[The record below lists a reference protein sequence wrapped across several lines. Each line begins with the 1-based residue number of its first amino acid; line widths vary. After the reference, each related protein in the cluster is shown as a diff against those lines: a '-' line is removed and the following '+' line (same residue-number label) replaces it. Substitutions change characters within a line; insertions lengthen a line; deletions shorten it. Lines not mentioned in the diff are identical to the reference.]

1 MFERLAF
8 VEPGL
13 RLGKLPACIAAQ
25 GPSGRRRLSRRR
37 PQADRYP
44 VYQFLFGSADEAALK
59 ALWDSAVKPASSYL
73 F

>member
-1 MFERLAF
+1 MFERLAL
-8 VEPGL
+8 VEPEL
-13 RLGKLPACIAAQ
+13 RLGELPTCIAAQ

-37 PQADRYP
+37 PQAGRYP

-59 ALWDSAVKPASSYL
+59 ALWDTAVRPASSFL